1 MKTFIAIPCME
12 STPSLFTQSLA
23 MLQRVEDVVV
33 GMEMGSLVYEARNNL
48 ARAAIQAEADQIL
61 WLDSDMVFTPNFLIR
76 MNDVAHRNKIDFL
89 SAMYFRRKPPFT
101 PVVFERLDYIEENG
115 HAITTQLLSVPEE
128 RFKCGGC
135 GFGGVLM
142 SLDVVMSVAAMF
154 GGRMFDP
161 LPGMGED
168 LSFCWRAR
176 QCGYD
181 IWCDPELQMGH
192 VGSMVVT
199 RSYFENYEA
208 GKEE

>member
-23 MLQRVEDVVV
+23 MLQRVDDVVV
-33 GMEMGSLVYEARNNL
+33 GMEMGSLVYQARNSL

-61 WLDSDMVFTPNFLIR
+61 WLDSDMVFTPDFLIR
-76 MNDVAHRNKIDFL
+76 MNDVAHRNDIDFL

-101 PVVFERLDYIEENG
+101 PVVFERLDYNEENG
-115 HAITTQLLSVPEE
+115 HAITTQLLSIPEE

-154 GGRMFDP
+154 DGRMFDP

-176 QCGYD
+176 QAGYD
-181 IWCDPELQMGH
+181 IWCDPAMQMGH

-199 RSYFENYEA
+199 KDYFLNYA
-208 GKEE
+208 EEEKK

>member
-23 MLQRVEDVVV
+23 MLQRVDDVVV
-33 GMEMGSLVYEARNNL
+33 GMEMGSLVYQARNSL

-61 WLDSDMVFTPNFLIR
+61 WLDSDMVFTPDFLIR
-76 MNDVAHRNKIDFL
+76 MNEVAHQNGIDFL

-101 PVVFERLDYIEENG
+101 PVVFERLDYNEENG
-115 HAITTQLLSVPEE
+115 HAITTQLLSIPEE

-154 GGRMFDP
+154 DGRMFDP

-176 QCGYD
+176 QAGYD
-181 IWCDPELQMGH
+181 IWCDPAMQMGH

-199 RSYFENYEA
+199 KDYFLNYA
-208 GKEE
+208 EEKLK